1 MTKADKLKSRQAK
14 RQSLIVSMQR
24 LAQFA
29 KDYTPQQQQQIP
41 DRLDRLSK
49 IWECFQMVQEDCEEW
64 DDSENA
70 TSENEALLSQAEEL
84 YFETKAALTSYI
96 PETTDQVKEEVTRPA
111 NVSVKLPIISLPE
124 FCGELTEWLSF
135 YDTFVSLVH
144 NSEEISNIQKF
155 HYLRASL
162 KREAAGIIQ
171 PIPITAENYQVAWK
185 ALLNRYSN
193 KVHLRKMHTRA
204 LFELPK
210 LTNSHAPDLRQLA
223 NQFQLHIDILKQL
236 EESIP
241 DNSTIYVELL
251 ATKLDKATLQ
261 AWEEHNSQDIQPTH
275 PNMTN
280 FLLKRAQTIEALALQ
295 TGNRPTTSHSKMG
308 IPNHKFSKKMSTN
321 TISVKQDNTHTCP
334 ACKKDGHT
342 LHQCQSFI
350 AMPCK
355 ARQAFVSQNK
365 LCINCLRSGHFFQ
378 QCPSKY
384 YCRICKRKHHSIL
397 HYETQT
403 NNNPESES
411 TTSESNIMATLH
423 TISSEHSPQNVLL
436 ATVLLQVVDKY
447 GQKHFARALL
457 DNGSQ
462 PNAISERLCQQLHLT
477 RKNVNVS
484 IVGVDGTKTSARYQI
499 QAEVQ
504 SRINN
509 FATTMNFLVLKKVAS
524 DTPITPVPAHF
535 WNVPASYQLADPHFS
550 TPGRIDMIIGAGH
563 FYSLLGP
570 GRQKLPNNNQLVE
583 TVFGWIMTGNI
594 PSKNQNEVTCHV
606 VTMHPTIEE
615 QIERFWKI
623 DELHNSSYSLNERE
637 CENHFKETVSRDHN
651 GRYIVEMPKHPDIT
665 QMLGDSKNTAMR
677 RFQLLEKRL
686 ESDTHLK
693 AQYHKFIHEYIT
705 LGHMT
710 LVPREREDCS
720 GAFYL
725 PHHPVLK
732 DSSSTTKVRVV
743 FDGSAKT
750 STGKSLNDAL
760 LVGPVVQEELLTL
773 IIRFRKYEIAL
784 IADIEK
790 MYRQVTMNPT
800 DRHLQRILW
809 RFDNSQPI
817 RTYEL
822 GTVTYGL
829 APSAFLATRT
839 LIQLANDEGDKYL
852 KARSVIKENVY
863 VDDLLAGANN
873 IPETI
878 ELRNQLNALLQKSG
892 FLLPVRV
899 ILKLIRGA

>member
-96 PETTDQVKEEVTRPA
+96 PEKADQVKEEVTRPA

-162 KREAAGIIQ
+162 KGEAAGIIQ

-241 DNSTIYVELL
+241 DNSTIFVELL

-355 ARQAFVSQNK
+355 ARQEFVS
-365 LCINCLRSGHFFQ
+365 
-378 QCPSKY
+378 
-384 YCRICKRKHHSIL
+384 RKK
-397 HYETQT
+397 
-403 NNNPESES
+403 
-411 TTSESNIMATLH
+411 TL
-423 TISSEHSPQNVLL
+423 
-436 ATVLLQVVDKY
+436 Y
-447 GQKHFARALL
+447 
-457 DNGSQ
+457 
-462 PNAISERLCQQLHLT
+462 
-477 RKNVNVS
+477 
-484 IVGVDGTKTSARYQI
+484 
-499 QAEVQ
+499 
-504 SRINN
+504 
-509 FATTMNFLVLKKVAS
+509 
-524 DTPITPVPAHF
+524 
-535 WNVPASYQLADPHFS
+535 
-550 TPGRIDMIIGAGH
+550 
-563 FYSLLGP
+563 
-570 GRQKLPNNNQLVE
+570 
-583 TVFGWIMTGNI
+583 
-594 PSKNQNEVTCHV
+594 
-606 VTMHPTIEE
+606 
-615 QIERFWKI
+615 
-623 DELHNSSYSLNERE
+623 
-637 CENHFKETVSRDHN
+637 
-651 GRYIVEMPKHPDIT
+651 
-665 QMLGDSKNTAMR
+665 
-677 RFQLLEKRL
+677 QLLEKWTFL
-686 ESDTHLK
+686 
-693 AQYHKFIHEYIT
+693 
-705 LGHMT
+705 
-710 LVPREREDCS
+710 
-720 GAFYL
+720 
-725 PHHPVLK
+725 
-732 DSSSTTKVRVV
+732 STMP
-743 FDGSAKT
+743 F
-750 STGKSLNDAL
+750 
-760 LVGPVVQEELLTL
+760 
-773 IIRFRKYEIAL
+773 
-784 IADIEK
+784 
-790 MYRQVTMNPT
+790 
-800 DRHLQRILW
+800 
-809 RFDNSQPI
+809 
-817 RTYEL
+817 
-822 GTVTYGL
+822 
-829 APSAFLATRT
+829 
-839 LIQLANDEGDKYL
+839 
-852 KARSVIKENVY
+852 
-863 VDDLLAGANN
+863 
-873 IPETI
+873 
-878 ELRNQLNALLQKSG
+878 
-892 FLLPVRV
+892 
-899 ILKLIRGA
+899 